1 MGGIVEKVIPRNTPI
16 PVAMAQDFTTYRD
29 GQTGM
34 LIHVLQ
40 GERETVDQCR
50 SLGRFELKGIPAM
63 TAGAARI
70 RVTSAVDADGLLTVS
85 AEEKTTGAKAHIEV
99 KPSYGLSEEDMARM
113 LRDSLENAREDM
125 ERRLLIEA
133 RVEAERVLLALGAA
147 LAVDGALAKPE
158 ERQAME
164 AIGRRLKSSIAGA
177 DRDLINGLV
186 EELER
191 AGKPFAQRRIDRAI
205 NSALAGHRL
214 DEVEA
219 DVAPERVPPA

>member
-1 MGGIVEKVIPRNTPI
+1 
-16 PVAMAQDFTTYRD
+16 
-29 GQTGM
+29 
-34 LIHVLQ
+34 
-40 GERETVDQCR
+40 
-50 SLGRFELKGIPAM
+50 
-63 TAGAARI
+63 
-70 RVTSAVDADGLLTVS
+70 VS
-85 AEEKTTGAKAHIEV
+85 AEEKTTGVKAHIEV

-147 LAVDGALAKPE
+147 LSVDGALAKPE

-164 AIGRRLKSSIAGA
+164 AIGRRLQAAIAGE

-219 DVAPERVPPA
+219 DVAPERVPPT